1 MSVPLCDS
9 HVRSLEGDIELWKLQ
24 YVSLIQSSIR
34 FTGTDTM
41 DDAELSLY
49 GGDRVSCQGGG
60 GG

>member
-1 MSVPLCDS
+1 VINLDLDLA
-9 HVRSLEGDIELWKLQ
+9 RRARTLEANIELWKLQ

-49 GGDRVSCQGGG
+49 GGDRVSASPL
-60 GG
+60 

>member
-1 MSVPLCDS
+1 M
-9 HVRSLEGDIELWKLQ
+9 RGLEGRMEVWRLQ

-49 GGDRVSCQGGG
+49 GGDRVIKIFLRII
-60 GG
+60 